1 MPRTRDDQQHEA
13 FRNRVLDVARQQM
26 VQHGTAGLSLRSIA
40 RELDVTAPALYRYF
54 PKHDDLITALVVEGF
69 TALAEAL
76 EAARDAYVDA
86 PLRHQ
91 LTEVLLAYRRWAV
104 THPVDFNLIYGS
116 PIPGYH
122 APREVT
128 VPAVVRGFSVIVGL
142 IESLIQNGEITQR
155 SPYHQIPAETET
167 YLTHMIA
174 NDHYPISTRAF
185 YMGVVGWGQLHGMI
199 MLELFGHLGPV
210 VGDLDAYYH
219 AQVENLLVAMGLD
232 PPNH

>member
-1 MPRTRDDQQHEA
+1 MPRSRDDQQYEA
-13 FRNRVLDVARQQM
+13 FRTRVLDVARQQM

-76 EAARDAYVDA
+76 EAAQIAHAQA
-86 PLRHQ
+86 PLRRQ

-104 THPVDFNLIYGS
+104 SHPADFNLIYGS

-128 VPAVVRGFSVIVGL
+128 VPAVVRGFRVIVGL
-142 IESLIQNGEITQR
+142 IEAMVQSGEINQP
-155 SPYHQIPAETET
+155 SPYHHIPADIEA
-167 YLTHMIA
+167 YFADMIA
-174 NDHYPISTRAF
+174 RDNYPISTRAF

-210 VGDLDAYYH
+210 VGDVDTYYQ

-232 PPNH
+232 PP